1 MPYIIYADMD
11 SLILKNV
18 CANIPKNLSTTKIS
32 EHIPCGYSMSKIRA
46 FNQIENKHTL
56 YCRKDCLKKLKF
68 NVPNE
73 SPVVFHN
80 GSRYNYYS
88 IIKEL
93 ASRFEGK
100 SEYLRENTENFKTF
114 SVPIEKE
121 VTKIDKDG
129 NKVF

>member
-1 MPYIIYADMD
+1 
-11 SLILKNV
+11 
-18 CANIPKNLSTTKIS
+18 
-32 EHIPCGYSMSKIRA
+32 MSKIRA

-56 YCRKDCLKKLKF
+56 YSRKDCLKKLKF
-68 NVPNE
+68 NVPKE

-80 GSRYNYYS
+80 GSRYYHS

-100 SEYLRENTENFKTF
+100 FECLGENTENFKTF

-129 NKVF
+129 NKVL